1 MSDSM
6 SDGPVKPSL
15 SKRISKLFGKR
26 HIDLDSVSE
35 EEIKNLVNGQDGLLE
50 EEKRMI
56 GEIFE
61 LGDTIA
67 REIMVPRVD
76 MVLAED
82 TMTVRQ
88 TIDRMRGTGFS
99 RLPVFHD
106 DHDTIVGIV
115 MVKDL
120 ITPLLDDC
128 HDDPISKHMR
138 EAVFV
143 PETKDI
149 LPLLTEMQNER
160 QQLVIVVDEYG
171 GTAGLISVE
180 DIIEEIVGEIVDE
193 YDLERKYITEVGEGE
208 WIVDGRLPVD
218 DAIENGLPIEASDDY
233 DTIAGWLMSAI
244 DFVPTVG
251 EQFQISNMQI
261 IVRAMRRR
269 RISTLKIIL
278 SKTSKFPASFAD
290 GKIVLLDMRARKGA
304 VDFKVQIDSEYCYL
318 PSSVFDKVCEDRPT
332 LLEHACTDDS
342 GEPDNPSNTKTPLDA
357 LQNDDNLG
365 DTHSNHEDSSQ
376 ENPQTLPHLIE
387 HLAIDFFVQHQREC
401 GSNQVCAGYSAWL
414 NKKNGVARITL
425 STSSQAVTQTAM
437 FEACEFAA
445 KYLN

>member
-1 MSDSM
+1 M
-6 SDGPVKPSL
+6 SDGPFRSAF
-15 SKRISKLFGKR
+15 SRGASKLFGRKR
-26 HIDLDSVSE
+26 IDPDSVSE
-35 EEIKNLVNGQDGLLE
+35 EEIKNLVNEQDGLLD

-88 TIDRMRGTGFS
+88 TIDRMLGTGFS

-106 DHDTIVGIV
+106 DHDTIVGIA

-120 ITPLLDDC
+120 LAPLINDCQDDL
-128 HDDPISKHMR
+128 IGKYMR

-149 LPLLTEMQNER
+149 LPLLTEMQNDR

-171 GTAGLISVE
+171 GTAGLVSVE
-180 DIIEEIVGEIVDE
+180 DIVEEIVGEIVDE
-193 YDLERKYITEVGEGE
+193 YDLERKFITQVGDGE

-218 DAIENGLPIEASDDY
+218 DAIECGLPIEDSDDY

-251 EQFQISNMQI
+251 EQFQIGNMQI
-261 IVRAMRRR
+261 TVRAMRRR
-269 RISTLKIIL
+269 RISTLKVVLL
-278 SKTSKFPASFAD
+278 SSKALPATFA
-290 GKIVLLDMRARKGA
+290 GERISLLDMRVREDAI
-304 VDFKVQIDSEYCYL
+304 DFKVQMAPELCFL
-318 PSSVFDKVCEDRPT
+318 PQSAFDAACADRPT
-332 LLEHACTDDS
+332 LREHACTDAHPH
-342 GEPDNPSNTKTPLDA
+342 PDLASD
-357 LQNDDNLG
+357 
-365 DTHSNHEDSSQ
+365 
-376 ENPQTLPHLIE
+376 PQTLPHLIE
-387 HLAIDFFVQHQREC
+387 HLAIDLLVERYRAC
-401 GSNQVCAGYSAWL
+401 GDPHVFAGYSVWL
-414 NKKNGVARITL
+414 DKSNGIARITL
-425 STSSQAVTQTAM
+425 SANNPAVAQTAM
-437 FEACEFAA
+437 IEACELAS
-445 KYLN
+445 KYID

>member
-1 MSDSM
+1 MLG
-6 SDGPVKPSL
+6 GP
-15 SKRISKLFGKR
+15 SKSSISKKFLKLIGKR

-35 EEIKNLVNGQDGLLE
+35 EEIKNLVNEQDSLLD

-61 LGDTIA
+61 LGDTKA
-67 REIMVPRVD
+67 REIMIPRVD

-82 TMTVRQ
+82 SMTVRQ

-120 ITPLLDDC
+120 ITPLLDDSQ
-128 HDDPISKHMR
+128 DEPISKHMR

-160 QQLVIVVDEYG
+160 QQLVVVVDEYG

-193 YDLERKYITEVGEGE
+193 YDLERKYITEVGDGE
-208 WIVDGRLPVD
+208 WIVDGRLTVD

-233 DTIAGWLMSAI
+233 DTIAGWLMSVI

-251 EQFQISNMQI
+251 EQFQIGNMQI

-278 SKTSKFPASFAD
+278 SKTSKYPASFAN

-304 VDFKVQIDSEYCYL
+304 VDFKLQINSEFCYL
-318 PSSVFDKVCEDRPT
+318 SAGVFDAVCADRPT
-332 LLEHACTDDS
+332 LLEHACTDDAGDLDNLPHDEQVS
-342 GEPDNPSNTKTPLDA
+342 QGNDRPSDNPDSVSSK
-357 LQNDDNLG
+357 
-365 DTHSNHEDSSQ
+365 HEDSAQ
-376 ENPQTLPHLIE
+376 EEPQTLPHLIE
-387 HLAIDFFVQHQREC
+387 HLAIDFLVQHQREC
-401 GSNQVCAGYSAWL
+401 GQNQVFAGYSAWL
-414 NKKNGVARITL
+414 NKKNGIARITL
-425 STSSQAVTQTAM
+425 STNAQAVTQTAM

-445 KYLN
+445 KYLD